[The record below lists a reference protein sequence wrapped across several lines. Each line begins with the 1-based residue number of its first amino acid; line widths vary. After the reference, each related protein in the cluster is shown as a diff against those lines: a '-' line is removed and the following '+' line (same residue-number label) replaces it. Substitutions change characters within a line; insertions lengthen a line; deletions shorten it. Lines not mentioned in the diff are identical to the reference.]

1 MDPAVLSTFAP
12 SVQYDMLLKMRE
24 STTAVNRERF
34 MERTGKPLDF
44 SSFQMQTFLKA
55 SNFRCGACCPY
66 QSSCS
71 CMHMK
76 SIEAV
81 RWYLLSVI
89 SPYSEVDCYCLGP
102 QR

>member
-24 STTAVNRERF
+24 STTATNRERF

-55 SNFRCGACCPY
+55 SNFRCCACCP
-66 QSSCS
+66 C
-71 CMHMK
+71 
-76 SIEAV
+76 
-81 RWYLLSVI
+81 
-89 SPYSEVDCYCLGP
+89 
-102 QR
+102 

>member
-55 SNFRCGACCPY
+55 SNFRCCVS
-66 QSSCS
+66 Q
-71 CMHMK
+71 
-76 SIEAV
+76 
-81 RWYLLSVI
+81 
-89 SPYSEVDCYCLGP
+89 
-102 QR
+102 